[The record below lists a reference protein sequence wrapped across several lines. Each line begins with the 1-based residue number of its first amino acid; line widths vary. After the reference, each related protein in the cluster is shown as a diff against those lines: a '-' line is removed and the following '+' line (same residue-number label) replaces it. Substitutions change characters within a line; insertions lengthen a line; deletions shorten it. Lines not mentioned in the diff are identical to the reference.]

1 MLACTFV
8 RSFAQSASSNR
19 ECAVT
24 GFLAGTMRMRHIH
37 AVATTAF
44 RYALSILI
52 SASASKKNGQL
63 TDQARPGC
71 RTALCTAL
79 VCPSRSRLI
88 IARKKLHHIRFST
101 AMPPPQ
107 RAHEVKIANCT
118 VQSPP
123 SQWGNWATGLAL
135 TCSRDSPPRRCL
147 GGTTISLSQ
156 SAASLAAAEAGR
168 GRGGCQA
175 EETARCQSDY
185 RHHRGWRRHRRR

>member
-44 RYALSILI
+44 RDALSILI

-88 IARKKLHHIRFST
+88 IAEKKLHHIRSSA
-101 AMPPPQ
+101 AMPPPSASARGENCKLH
-107 RAHEVKIANCT
+107 RAIPSLPMGELGHGSCAPLQPRQPAAPMPRGNDHLFIAI
-118 VQSPP
+118 S
-123 SQWGNWATGLAL
+123 GLI
-135 TCSRDSPPRRCL
+135 
-147 GGTTISLSQ
+147 GG
-156 SAASLAAAEAGR
+156 G
-168 GRGGCQA
+168 
-175 EETARCQSDY
+175 
-185 RHHRGWRRHRRR
+185 